1 MKALGVLG
9 TSSSAGK
16 SWMTTALCAWLR
28 GQGVR
33 VAPFKAQNMS
43 NNASVTVEGGE
54 MARAQVVQAEAC
66 GLRPTVE
73 MNPILLKPSGAQG
86 SQVVVLGRAQQH
98 RSGRDYYRDFAR
110 HWQIVA
116 DTLDGWKNRCDVLV
130 LEGAGSPVELNLMD
144 RDLVNLR
151 PLRHLDGRWLLVGDI
166 DRGGI
171 YAQLA
176 GTWALLPPEDRARGL
191 GAIVNRFRG
200 DLGLFPDPAQ
210 WLAPHALGLPV
221 LGTVPLRPD
230 LQPEE
235 EDGLAPADED
245 RGTGDTIAWVRC
257 PHAANLTDCQPW
269 WDDAGVRTL
278 WTADPAAL
286 AAARIIVIPGT
297 KNTLADLRWLRAR
310 GLDQVIAA
318 AARRGTLVL
327 GVCGGY
333 QMLGERLLDPTG
345 VAGDAGDEPGLGL
358 LPVTTHFEPTK
369 IVRQVTAECAG
380 QRWAAYE
387 IHMGRTA
394 ATAPVE
400 ALQAVQDTDG
410 TSRPEGVRRGNVWGT
425 YLHGWFEAPALRAHV
440 AAAGGLAA
448 HRAHP
453 QPWSERRRALYAAMA
468 AHVAAHVNLDPVR
481 RYLGL

>member
-9 TSSSAGK
+9 TASGAGK
-16 SWMTTALCAWLR
+16 SWMATALCAWLR

-43 NNASVTVEGGE
+43 NNASVTVGGGE

-73 MNPILLKPSGAQG
+73 MNPLLLKPSGAQG
-86 SQVVVLGRAQQH
+86 SQLVVLGRAQGH
-98 RSGRDYYRDFAR
+98 RSGRDYYREFER
-110 HWQIVA
+110 HWQVVA
-116 DTLDGWKNRCDVLV
+116 DTLDGWKDRCDVLV

-176 GTWALLPPEDRARGL
+176 GTWALLPAADRARGL

-200 DLGLFPDPAQ
+200 DLGLFPNPEQ
-210 WLAPHALGLPV
+210 WLAPHAPGLPV

-235 EDGLAPADED
+235 EDGLTAADED
-245 RGTGDTIAWVRC
+245 RGAGDTIAWVRL

-269 WDDAGVRTL
+269 WEDAGVRTR
-278 WTADPAAL
+278 WTADPAVL
-286 AAARIIVIPGT
+286 ATARCIVLPGT
-297 KNTLADLRWLRAR
+297 KNTIADVRWLRAH
-310 GLDQVIAA
+310 GLDSVIVA
-318 AARRGTLVL
+318 AARRGTLVI

-333 QMLGERLLDPTG
+333 QMLGKRLLDAAG

-358 LPVTTHFEPTK
+358 LPVTTHFEPKK

-380 QRWAAYE
+380 QRWTAYE
-387 IHMGRTA
+387 IHMGRSA

-400 ALQAVQDTDG
+400 ALQTVQDTDG
-410 TSRPEGVRRGNVWGT
+410 TMRPEGARRGNVWGT
-425 YLHGWFEAPALRAHV
+425 YLHGWFEGPALRSQV
-440 AAAGGLAA
+440 AAACGLSA

-453 QPWSERRRALYAAMA
+453 VPWSEQRQAVYTAMA
-468 AHVAAHVNLDPVR
+468 AHVAAHVNLDSVR